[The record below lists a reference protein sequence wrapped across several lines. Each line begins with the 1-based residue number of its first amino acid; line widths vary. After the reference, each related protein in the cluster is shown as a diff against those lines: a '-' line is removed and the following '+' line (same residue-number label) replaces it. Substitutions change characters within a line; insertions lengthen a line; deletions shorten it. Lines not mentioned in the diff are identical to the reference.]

1 MPRVSF
7 ESGTNLFI
15 SSGSNYY
22 FSSSLS
28 GKVGIGTS
36 NPTAQLEVFGG
47 DVKISSP
54 GAVLDISSFSTE
66 GVKFFNRGASGIS
79 TTTQSSY
86 EEGSYTPTLS
96 AGWTATAGNYT
107 GYWQRSGSRVTVWV
121 IFTGGTNSGATGGQ
135 TISLPTGLT
144 PSRLG
149 SGTAV
154 NSNGTALG
162 SGVVVAT
169 TSGTIMNASAITTT
183 TVDKVLQVSYM
194 L

>member
-1 MPRVSF
+1 MARATF

-15 SSGSNYY
+15 SSGNNYY
-22 FSSSLS
+22 FSSSL
-28 GKVGIGTS
+28 GGDVGIGTT

-47 DVKISSP
+47 NIKISSP
-54 GAVLDISSFSTE
+54 GAVLDLTTNSTN
-66 GVKFFNRGASGIS
+66 GVRFFNRGAVGITS
-79 TTTQSSY
+79 TTQVAY

-121 IFTGGTNSGATGGQ
+121 NFTGGTNSGATGGQ

-144 PSRLG
+144 PVRLG

-154 NSNGTALG
+154 NTSGTALG
-162 SGVVVAT
+162 NGVVVAT
-169 TSGTIMNASAITTT
+169 TSGTIVNANIITTT
-183 TVDKVLQVSYM
+183 TVDKVLQVSY
-194 L
+194 LI